1 MFERA
6 IERAVRIAATILL
19 IVASGVPAFAA
30 PPPGTCF
37 AVRPAGS
44 GDAPPAD
51 AVCEGVPTGYAKAN
65 LWLRVPSLGPDR
77 DRGAA
82 LLVGSTRFDGLTA
95 VFRFADGSG
104 EVQSVRQGAFG
115 RHWRLGNQI
124 EFQPDD
130 RTRPPSAIWLKV
142 EGLQSWD
149 LLRLRLVPAERV
161 SRQFD
166 LAAAL
171 IGAALALLAVTA
183 LYNVALAA
191 AVRRRFFLW
200 HALWATT
207 MVIWGLIWSQGALF
221 VVPQIAGR
229 IASHLS
235 TITACSAILFAAL
248 CATDALRAVLSRKV
262 RYAVV
267 GAAVGVVLFGT
278 ASVVPGVDL
287 GPISVGLTILTLS
300 VLLAVAAGLVAGWRR
315 GDRSAR
321 DLAIAWTVPMM
332 MLGTTQLVDF
342 DTRLFGGGAQIAVL
356 FASAFQ
362 ALCLSALTTRRLGI
376 LRRER
381 DAAIASETA
390 LAELAERDALT
401 GLLNRRGF
409 VRRCEKAFGA
419 RHEQPF
425 GLLLIDVDRFKRIND
440 RYGHEVGDAVLVRL
454 GQRLHALEGT
464 HDCLAG
470 RLGGEEFLIGI
481 SGLPR
486 PALAAFAEHV
496 RATLACTEEG
506 HGACHPRVTVS
517 IGVAWGTGS
526 GPFAALYGRADRAL
540 YEAKTDGRD
549 RVMFWSEAPAA

>member
-6 IERAVRIAATILL
+6 IGQAVRFAAMILL
-19 IVASGVPAFAA
+19 LAAIGAPALAA

-44 GDAPPAD
+44 GDDPPSET
-51 AVCEGVPTGYAKAN
+51 VCEGVPTGYAHAD
-65 LWLRVPSLGPDR
+65 LWLRVPSFGS

-82 LLVGSTRFDGLTA
+82 LLVGSTRFDKLTA
-95 VFRFADGSG
+95 IFRFADGSG

-115 RHWRLGNQI
+115 RRWRLGNQI

-130 RTRPPSAIWLKV
+130 RTRAPSAVWLKV
-142 EGLQSWD
+142 EGLQSWN
-149 LLRLRLVPAERV
+149 LLRFRLVPAGLV

-183 LYNVALAA
+183 LYNLALAV

-207 MVIWGLIWSQGALF
+207 MVGWGLIWSQGALF

-229 IASHLS
+229 TASHLS
-235 TITACSAILFAAL
+235 TVAACSAILFAAF
-248 CATDALRAVLSRKV
+248 CATDALRASLPRRV
-262 RYAVV
+262 RQAIL
-267 GAAVGVVLFGT
+267 GAAIGVVLCGT
-278 ASVVPGVDL
+278 AAVVPNVDL
-287 GPISVGLTILTLS
+287 GPIAVGLTILTLS
-300 VLLAVAAGLVAGWRR
+300 VLLAVATGLVAGWRR
-315 GDRSAR
+315 GDRDAR
-321 DLAIAWTVPMM
+321 DLAIAWAVPMM
-332 MLGTTQLVDF
+332 MLGATQVVDF
-342 DTRLFGGGAQIAVL
+342 DTRFFGGGAQIAVL

-381 DAAIASETA
+381 DAAVASETVF
-390 LAELAERDALT
+390 AELAERDALT

-409 VRRCEKAFGA
+409 VRRCEKAYGTL
-419 RHEQPF
+419 HEQPF

-440 RYGHEVGDAVLVRL
+440 RYGHEVGDAVLVGL
-454 GQRLHALEGT
+454 SQRLHALERAHG
-464 HDCLAG
+464 CLAG

-481 SGLPR
+481 GGLPR
-486 PALAAFAEHV
+486 PALDAFAEKV
-496 RATLACTEEG
+496 RIALACTADDPDPCPPG
-506 HGACHPRVTVS
+506 VTVS
-517 IGVAWGTGS
+517 IGVACGTGS
-526 GPFAALYGRADRAL
+526 GPFVALYGRADRAL
-540 YEAKTDGRD
+540 YDAKANGRD
-549 RVMFWSEAPAA
+549 RVVFWAEASAA